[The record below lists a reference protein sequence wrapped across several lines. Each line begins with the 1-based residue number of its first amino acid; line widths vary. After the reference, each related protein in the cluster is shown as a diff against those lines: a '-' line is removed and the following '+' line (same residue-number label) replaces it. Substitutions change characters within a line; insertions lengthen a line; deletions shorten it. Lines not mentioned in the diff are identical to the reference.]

1 MNALPRISDEQ
12 RRARL
17 GVRHRLAD
25 SARTD
30 DVADIAD
37 SVLALH
43 GTDPATVYLSAMA
56 RMTTPSLATTS
67 TALYDARSL
76 VRHHGMRRTIWVCT
90 PATARVMHASCTID
104 VARVERRNLIKWVA
118 LSEIPDPEAWVA
130 AASADTLAALHRLG
144 PTSARA
150 LGKAVPALTTKIRVG
165 SGTYSAEQAAHTR
178 LLLDLGFEA
187 AIVRTTPTGGWTS
200 SEYRWSVMADWLPGG
215 LAGADETES
224 RTELVRRYLSSF
236 GPATTADVQ
245 WWTGW
250 TQAPV
255 KAALAALG
263 AVQVQLEH
271 GDETGWLLPDDLAD
285 VEPPAPWVAL
295 LPALDPTA
303 MGWKARTW
311 YLGEH
316 TTFGGPLFDKNGNVG
331 PTVWVDGRAVGG
343 WAQRPDGSIAVEFL
357 TKVPARAQRAVRAMA
372 EQWQVEIGDTRVTPR
387 FPTPLQRSLAQR

>member
-25 SARTD
+25 PARSD

-43 GTDPATVYLSAMA
+43 GTDPASVYLSAMA
-56 RMTTPSLATTS
+56 RMATPSLAPTS
-67 TALYDARSL
+67 AALYDARSL

-90 PATARVMHASCTID
+90 PATARVMHASCTVD
-104 VARVERRNLIKWVA
+104 VARLERRNLVKWVA
-118 LSEIPDPEAWVA
+118 LSGMPDPDAWVA

-150 LGKAVPALTTKIRVG
+150 LGKAVPALATKIRVG
-165 SGTYSAEQAAHTR
+165 SGNYAAEQAAHTR

-224 RTELVRRYLSSF
+224 RTELVRRYLASF

-255 KAALAALG
+255 KTALAAIG
-263 AVQVQLEH
+263 AVQVELDN
-271 GDETGWLLPDDLAD
+271 DETAWLLPDDLED
-285 VEPPAPWVAL
+285 VGAPDSWVVL
-295 LPALDPTA
+295 LPALDATA
-303 MGWKARTW
+303 MGWKGREW
-311 YLGEH
+311 YLGEY
-316 TTFGGPLFDKNGNVG
+316 TAFGGPLFDKNGNVG
-331 PTVWVDGRAVGG
+331 PTVWVDGRVVGG
-343 WAQRPDGSIAVEFL
+343 WAQRPDGTIGVEFL
-357 TKVPARAQRAVRAMA
+357 TKVTSRSRRAVGAVAERWRA
-372 EQWQVEIGDTRVTPR
+372 EIGDTKVTPR
-387 FPTPLQRSLAQR
+387 FPTPLQRSLTQS